1 MLEEIRN
8 GRKAEERDNFPASRR
23 LRSYGR
29 KQDKKTQEEKK
40 RGGRK
45 ERREERRGE
54 KYLTMI
60 SASETLM
67 FKTSY
72 GDQRPPSRG
81 QVQPATCY
89 RMACELGIVSM
100 FSNG

>member
-1 MLEEIRN
+1 MEEKQKRETISLLPGGLDLMGGNRIKKL
-8 GRKAEERDNFPASRR
+8 RK
-23 LRSYGR
+23 
-29 KQDKKTQEEKK
+29 KKK